1 MMDYLYNNG
10 NLTTLRIKNDA
21 CYYLLNQGSD
31 VVDCLLSII
40 SKEEN
45 SIPRNIAKIKIAK
58 KVLIGINRCIAFQ
71 EWKFLHSSS
80 NISSKVAKEVE
91 DGAITIEKLHVTADH
106 MVSGY
111 DPKGYTYMEL
121 DRLAC
126 IIKNRLDGAAEEV
139 GMLDNCYPIMDV
151 VEEMKYLFDRSI
163 NTSRLFSTGAFQG
176 NSGDYYDYCNSL
188 IAEVSFFTTY
198 SFSMFYFIFC

>member
-1 MMDYLYNNG
+1 L
-10 NLTTLRIKNDA
+10 
-21 CYYLLNQGSD
+21 
-31 VVDCLLSII
+31 
-40 SKEEN
+40 
-45 SIPRNIAKIKIAK
+45 
-58 KVLIGINRCIAFQ
+58 AFQ

-80 NISSKVAKEVE
+80 NSSSTE
-91 DGAITIEKLHVTADH
+91 DGANAIEKLHVTSDH

-126 IIKNRLDGAAEEV
+126 IIKNRLDRVAEEV

-163 NTSRLFSTGAFQG
+163 NTSCLFSTGAFQG

-188 IAEVSFFTTY
+188 TLIAEVSFFTLSFLCFI
-198 SFSMFYFIFC
+198 SFSADDQSTVCSQIILFWHTVFEEKDWYSNNSCNHLHFNCQEGM

>member
-1 MMDYLYNNG
+1 
-10 NLTTLRIKNDA
+10 
-21 CYYLLNQGSD
+21 
-31 VVDCLLSII
+31 
-40 SKEEN
+40 
-45 SIPRNIAKIKIAK
+45 
-58 KVLIGINRCIAFQ
+58 VLVCINRCIAFQ

-80 NISSKVAKEVE
+80 NSNSTVAKEVE
-91 DGAITIEKLHVTADH
+91 DGAIAIEKLHVTANH

-121 DRLAC
+121 DCLAC
-126 IIKNRLDGAAEEV
+126 IIKNRLDGAAEV
-139 GMLDNCYPIMDV
+139 GTLDNCYPIMGV
-151 VEEMKYLFDRSI
+151 VEEMKYLFDHSI

-188 IAEVSFFTTY
+188 IAEVSFFTL